1 MLTPLREFGKKFG
14 STPLKEFGL
23 TPLREFGSTNDVLYH
38 KQLAKLKSAGEVS
51 IAFKKTLFMVVTQQ
65 KKRSYRKW
73 WRLTLYIVG
82 LLVLI
87 TIILPWAG
95 YRITS
100 AGRAV
105 SVVEIPTASSL
116 GEVPSDSFKVVTWNI
131 AHGRGNIDTNLSG
144 SNAEKKNRVSQIASM
159 LQQINADIVVLNEVD
174 FNATWS
180 GGQNQARAIAK
191 AAGYRWCVTQTNLD
205 FGFAFRRWHF
215 GNAILSRHPICDARI
230 VDLRPL
236 KHWEQWL
243 VGSKCGLICEVE
255 LKGDA
260 PSKIAVMAL
269 HLESRGEPIRVQQV
283 DDVISTAESCS
294 LPLIVAGD
302 LNTTPATAPGSQKDS
317 HGVNAFDKLIDQT
330 KWECR
335 PESFD
340 NSASFTF
347 PAGAPAKI
355 IDWILASDDRL
366 LFTDH
371 RVVQTELSDHL
382 PVVAT
387 FEYPVAQP

>member
-1 MLTPLREFGKKFG
+1 MLTLVE
-14 STPLKEFGL
+14 
-23 TPLREFGSTNDVLYH
+23 EFGSTNDDLYH

-65 KKRSYRKW
+65 KKRSCRAW
-73 WRLTLYIVG
+73 WKPMLYIAG

-87 TIILPWAG
+87 TIVLPWAG

-100 AGRAV
+100 AGRAINV
-105 SVVEIPTASSL
+105 AEIPKASSQS
-116 GEVPSDSFKVVTWNI
+116 EADSDYFKIVTWNI
-131 AHGRGNIDTNLSG
+131 AHGRGNIDTNLRGSG
-144 SNAEKKNRVSQIASM
+144 AEKKERVIQIAS
-159 LQQINADIVVLNEVD
+159 LLKQIGADVVVLNEVD

-180 GGQNQARAIAK
+180 GGQNQAHAVAE
-191 AAGYRWCVTQTNLD
+191 AAGYRWCATQTNLD

-215 GNAILSRHPICDARI
+215 GNAILSRYPIKNTRP
-230 VDLRPL
+230 VDLQPL
-236 KHWEQWL
+236 KQWEDWL
-243 VGSKCGLICEVE
+243 VGSKRGLICDLE
-255 LKGDA
+255 LGGDA

-269 HLESRGEPIRVQQV
+269 HLESRGESIRVRQV
-283 DDVISTAESCS
+283 DDVLTAIESCS

-302 LNTTPATAPGSQKDS
+302 LNTTPTDAPESHQDS
-317 HGVNAFDKLIDQT
+317 RGVNAFDKLVDQT
-330 KWECR
+330 KWQYR
-335 PESFD
+335 PESFG

-347 PAGAPAKI
+347 PAGAPIKI

-366 LFTDH
+366 LYTDY

-387 FEYPVAQP
+387 FKYPVVEP